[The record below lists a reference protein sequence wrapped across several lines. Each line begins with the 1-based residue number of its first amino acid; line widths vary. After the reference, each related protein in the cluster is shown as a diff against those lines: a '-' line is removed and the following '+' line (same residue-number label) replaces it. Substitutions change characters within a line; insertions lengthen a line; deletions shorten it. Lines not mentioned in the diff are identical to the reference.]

1 MKEEI
6 KIVVVD
12 DHQLFRTGLIQLI
25 TTLNSR
31 FNVTNEFENGQV
43 FIDWLATTIELPTI
57 AILDLSM
64 PILNGF
70 ETAAILQEKY
80 PNIHLIAL
88 TMYDDQESIVKML
101 SLGAKGYIG
110 KDIDAQELNHALL
123 TINEVGFYYSNNIT
137 KHLINALQK
146 KNNAKNKELNDREK
160 EFILLACSEDTYE
173 KIASIM
179 CLSTKTIDGYR
190 ASVFKKLNVKSRV
203 GLVIH
208 AIKTGLY
215 VI

>member
-1 MKEEI
+1 MHYK
-6 KIVVVD
+6 
-12 DHQLFRTGLIQLI
+12 
-25 TTLNSR
+25 
-31 FNVTNEFENGQV
+31 
-43 FIDWLATTIELPTI
+43 
-57 AILDLSM
+57 
-64 PILNGF
+64 
-70 ETAAILQEKY
+70 
-80 PNIHLIAL
+80 
-88 TMYDDQESIVKML
+88 
-101 SLGAKGYIG
+101 
-110 KDIDAQELNHALL
+110 
-123 TINEVGFYYSNNIT
+123 
-137 KHLINALQK
+137 K